1 MSKVNLKYVFYFLVI
16 SLSAYLLVNTL
27 ILNSSNKIEDFS
39 VIRPINVQNSSIR
52 GDISNTPPASFNYE
66 LSAVRLGDENTSVI
80 VKKGGK
86 EYVVQINELLENKY
100 KLIQVD
106 KSVIIFEFQ
115 GKKFTINNR
124 FSMNNF
130 FKKSLLVTT
139 LCAFFIVH
147 AQETFILNYEDVD
160 IKKVTQ
166 DIANFSKKTIILDP
180 RVKGKVTI
188 FSNSLLSSDEV
199 WDVYLRTIQVNGFS
213 ALNDENFVRI
223 VPENEA
229 TRDQN
234 SGESGGEFITRVIEL
249 KNRSSV
255 ELLPLIKPIAGRQA
269 NVSSIA
275 SINSLLIVDRKS
287 NVERITEV
295 VKSLDED
302 NTASVTIVDLKNLSS
317 VEAVRILEKLKSQ
330 NNPTINNFAAISFS
344 ASNSVIVSANSI
356 TTNII
361 KETLQQLD
369 ADAISEGSVAVI
381 YLKYANAE
389 EVAGIVSSIASR
401 FISSESE
408 KPIVTYHAPTNSVVV
423 SSDESNIATIKNLIS
438 KLDIRR
444 AQVLVEAIVVEL
456 SETAARSL
464 GVETIFAG
472 AEDGEIP
479 IGITRFQN
487 GTGPDLLG
495 LTGSAIES
503 GDNANFSNI
512 AANSLLNSQGIIAGI
527 GRISEDDDS
536 MIAIINAIDADKN
549 SNILTTTSLLAMDNE
564 EASTVIGQEIPI
576 TTGES
581 LGSNNT
587 NPFRTTSREEVGIKL
602 SIKPQIN
609 EGNSVILEIKQEV
622 SGVAGP
628 LTGTT
633 DLITNKR
640 TIETTVL
647 VDNNQIIV
655 LGGLVDEDI
664 QEDIQRVPVLG
675 SIPILGKLFQSSSES
690 KVKKNL
696 MVFLRPKILV
706 DSESVSQISTEKY
719 NFIKAEQLLKQQS
732 KLIDLTEDK

>member
-1 MSKVNLKYVFYFLVI
+1 
-16 SLSAYLLVNTL
+16 
-27 ILNSSNKIEDFS
+27 
-39 VIRPINVQNSSIR
+39 
-52 GDISNTPPASFNYE
+52 
-66 LSAVRLGDENTSVI
+66 
-80 VKKGGK
+80 
-86 EYVVQINELLENKY
+86 
-100 KLIQVD
+100 
-106 KSVIIFEFQ
+106 
-115 GKKFTINNR
+115 
-124 FSMNNF
+124 MNNF

-139 LCAFFIVH
+139 LCAFFVVQ

-188 FSNSLLSSDEV
+188 FSNSSLSSDEV

-275 SINSLLIVDRKS
+275 SINSLLVVDRKS

-295 VKSLDED
+295 VQSLDED

-330 NNPTINNFAAISFS
+330 NNPTINNFVAISFS

-369 ADAISEGSVAVI
+369 DDAISEGSVAVI

-602 SIKPQIN
+602 SVKPQIN

-664 QEDIQRVPVLG
+664 QEYIQRVPVLG
-675 SIPILGKLFQSSSES
+675 SIPVLGKLFQSSSES

-732 KLIDLTEDK
+732 KLIDLTKDK

>member
-1 MSKVNLKYVFYFLVI
+1 M
-16 SLSAYLLVNTL
+16 
-27 ILNSSNKIEDFS
+27 
-39 VIRPINVQNSSIR
+39 
-52 GDISNTPPASFNYE
+52 
-66 LSAVRLGDENTSVI
+66 
-80 VKKGGK
+80 
-86 EYVVQINELLENKY
+86 
-100 KLIQVD
+100 
-106 KSVIIFEFQ
+106 
-115 GKKFTINNR
+115 
-124 FSMNNF
+124 
-130 FKKSLLVTT
+130 
-139 LCAFFIVH
+139 
-147 AQETFILNYEDVD
+147 
-160 IKKVTQ
+160 
-166 DIANFSKKTIILDP
+166 
-180 RVKGKVTI
+180 
-188 FSNSLLSSDEV
+188 
-199 WDVYLRTIQVNGFS
+199 RTIQVNGFS

-275 SINSLLIVDRKS
+275 SINSLLVVDRKS

-295 VKSLDED
+295 VQSLDED
-302 NTASVTIVDLKNLSS
+302 NTASVTILDLKNLSS

-330 NNPTINNFAAISFS
+330 NNPTINNFVAISFS

-369 ADAISEGSVAVI
+369 DDAISEGSVAVI

-602 SIKPQIN
+602 SVKPQIN

-675 SIPILGKLFQSSSES
+675 SIPVLGKLFQSSSES

>member
-1 MSKVNLKYVFYFLVI
+1 
-16 SLSAYLLVNTL
+16 
-27 ILNSSNKIEDFS
+27 
-39 VIRPINVQNSSIR
+39 
-52 GDISNTPPASFNYE
+52 
-66 LSAVRLGDENTSVI
+66 
-80 VKKGGK
+80 
-86 EYVVQINELLENKY
+86 
-100 KLIQVD
+100 
-106 KSVIIFEFQ
+106 
-115 GKKFTINNR
+115 
-124 FSMNNF
+124 MNNF

-139 LCAFFIVH
+139 LCSFFVVQ
-147 AQETFILNYEDVD
+147 AQESFILNYEDVD

-188 FSNSLLSSDEV
+188 FSNSSLSSDEV

-275 SINSLLIVDRKS
+275 SINSLLVVDRKS

-295 VKSLDED
+295 VQSLDED

-330 NNPTINNFAAISFS
+330 NNPTINNFVAISFS

-389 EVAGIVSSIASR
+389 EVSAIVSSIASR

-602 SIKPQIN
+602 SVKPQIN

-675 SIPILGKLFQSSSES
+675 SIPVLGKLFQSSSES

-732 KLIDLTEDK
+732 KLIDLTKDK

>member
-1 MSKVNLKYVFYFLVI
+1 M
-16 SLSAYLLVNTL
+16 
-27 ILNSSNKIEDFS
+27 NS
-39 VIRPINVQNSSIR
+39 
-52 GDISNTPPASFNYE
+52 
-66 LSAVRLGDENTSVI
+66 
-80 VKKGGK
+80 
-86 EYVVQINELLENKY
+86 
-100 KLIQVD
+100 
-106 KSVIIFEFQ
+106 
-115 GKKFTINNR
+115 
-124 FSMNNF
+124 F

-139 LCAFFIVH
+139 LCAFFIVQ

-295 VKSLDED
+295 VESLDED

-330 NNPTINNFAAISFS
+330 NNPTINNFVAISFS

-381 YLKYANAE
+381 YLKYADAE

>member
-1 MSKVNLKYVFYFLVI
+1 M
-16 SLSAYLLVNTL
+16 
-27 ILNSSNKIEDFS
+27 NS
-39 VIRPINVQNSSIR
+39 
-52 GDISNTPPASFNYE
+52 
-66 LSAVRLGDENTSVI
+66 
-80 VKKGGK
+80 
-86 EYVVQINELLENKY
+86 
-100 KLIQVD
+100 
-106 KSVIIFEFQ
+106 
-115 GKKFTINNR
+115 
-124 FSMNNF
+124 F
-130 FKKSLLVTT
+130 FKKSLLMTT
-139 LCAFFIVH
+139 LCAFFIVQ

-180 RVKGKVTI
+180 RVKGKVTN
-188 FSNSLLSSDEV
+188 FSNSSLSSDEV

-275 SINSLLIVDRKS
+275 SINSLLVVDRKS

-295 VKSLDED
+295 VQSLDED

-330 NNPTINNFAAISFS
+330 NNPTINNFVAISFS

-356 TTNII
+356 TTSII

-602 SIKPQIN
+602 SVKPQIN

-675 SIPILGKLFQSSSES
+675 SIPVLGKLFQSSSES

>member
-1 MSKVNLKYVFYFLVI
+1 
-16 SLSAYLLVNTL
+16 
-27 ILNSSNKIEDFS
+27 
-39 VIRPINVQNSSIR
+39 
-52 GDISNTPPASFNYE
+52 
-66 LSAVRLGDENTSVI
+66 
-80 VKKGGK
+80 
-86 EYVVQINELLENKY
+86 
-100 KLIQVD
+100 
-106 KSVIIFEFQ
+106 
-115 GKKFTINNR
+115 
-124 FSMNNF
+124 MNNF
-130 FKKSLLVTT
+130 YKKSLLVTT
-139 LCAFFIVH
+139 LFAFFIVQ

-188 FSNSLLSSDEV
+188 FSNSSLSSDEV

-249 KNRSSV
+249 RNRSSV

-275 SINSLLIVDRKS
+275 SINSLLVVDRKS

-295 VKSLDED
+295 VQSLDKD
-302 NTASVTIVDLKNLSS
+302 NTASLTIVDLENLSS

-330 NNPTINNFAAISFS
+330 NNPTINNFVVISFS
-344 ASNSVIVSANSI
+344 ASNSVIVSANLI

-361 KETLQQLD
+361 KETLLQLD

-423 SSDESNIATIKNLIS
+423 SSDESNIAIVKNLIS

-581 LGSNNT
+581 LGSSNT

-602 SIKPQIN
+602 SVKPQIN

-675 SIPILGKLFQSSSES
+675 SIPVLGKLFQSSSES

-719 NFIKAEQLLKQQS
+719 NYIKAEQLLKQQS
-732 KLIDLTEDK
+732 KLIDLTKDK